1 MADWAYKY
9 FMKTA
14 TVDLTGDTKQY
25 VGDLYI
31 GGTHPA
37 ANGGSWNTAVFGFGG
52 VSYTNDSIDISPNL
66 PEKWKSLSFKLLWK
80 GVRLNVS
87 IFSDGVK
94 ITADKPTDNIN
105 VTVNKKEYK
114 F

>member
-1 MADWAYKY
+1 
-9 FMKTA
+9 MKTA

-25 VGDLYI
+25 LGTIYI

-52 VSYTNDSIDISPNL
+52 VSYTDDALDISPSL
-66 PEKWKSLSFKLLWK
+66 PAHWNSLSFKLLWR
-80 GVRLNVS
+80 GVRLSVA
-87 IFSDGVK
+87 ITKEGVN
-94 ITADKPTDNIN
+94 ITADKPCDEIT
-105 VTVNKKEYK
+105 VTVNKKKYN